1 MRQSATVWVGAH
13 KAGVLS
19 RTNQGYEFIYDAK
32 YLHNDQATPVSL
44 SLPLQ
49 ESAFYAETLFPFFDG
64 LTQEGW
70 LKAMSEKILH
80 IDASNRFSLLVK
92 NGADCI
98 GNVSIKE
105 EP

>member
-1 MRQSATVWVGAH
+1 MRRSATVWVGNDR
-13 KAGVLS
+13 AGVLT
-19 RTNQGYEFIYDAK
+19 RTHNGYEFIYDK
-32 YLHNDQATPVSL
+32 PYLLQKDASPVSL

-49 ESAFYAETLFPFFDG
+49 DAVFQAEDLFPFFDG

-70 LKAMSEKILH
+70 LKEMSEKILH
-80 IDASNRFSLLVK
+80 IDAADRFSLLVK

-98 GNVSIKE
+98 GNVSILE